1 LPCVFLYTRQK
12 RSMPKFFYTRQRG
25 WSLLSV
31 FLHLAKRLVFA
42 QFLAFSKELLCR
54 VHEKKHSGQTFW
66 QSACS
71 ACLLDQ
77 CSIISFHFRICD
89 RFMFYVCIVRAWAML
104 NCISFSLLCSTDRIV
119 PLLSPCRAKCPQRS
133 HQAWSMWKKLLIQ
146 SLWSS
151 HI

>member
-1 LPCVFLYTRQK
+1 MCF
-12 RSMPKFFYTRQRG
+12 
-25 WSLLSV
+25 SLHSAKKV
-31 FLHLAKRLVFA
+31 YAEIFLHSAKRLVFA
-42 QFLAFSKELLCR
+42 KCFFTLGKEAGLCPIFSIQQRASLSSAR
-54 VHEKKHSGQTFW
+54 KKHSGQTFW

-77 CSIISFHFRICD
+77 CSIIPFHFIICD

-146 SLWSS
+146 SLRSS